1 MVSLGGLPMVF
12 SKALTPLRQELDN
25 ETVSEV
31 ERRAAL
37 PPMAMSQGMVG
48 MGRAV
53 ARRDA
58 GSDPAEDLEV
68 S

>member
-1 MVSLGGLPMVF
+1 MVF

-37 PPMAMSQGMVG
+37 PPEMAMSQGMVG